1 MLALSERVQPW
12 RMIRTK
18 TLAGLAMVFFLS
30 GCDSFKISGQFQSG
44 RQAFLAKNYEE
55 SLTFFQKV
63 AQANPN
69 YVFESGMYRQGIWNY
84 VGRAQ
89 YYSGKLVDARQSLE
103 QALTVYPDDHLARLY
118 LGLTRGRSG
127 DSANSVRD
135 VESGM
140 KGLYTWL
147 EYYES
152 SRPFEAFW
160 DPAREIRSTI
170 EKELKLISSN
180 KIDWAQLISNA
191 EWLGQRFED
200 EIDQVRRQ
208 ESRQKR

>member
-1 MLALSERVQPW
+1 
-12 RMIRTK
+12 
-18 TLAGLAMVFFLS
+18 MVFFLS

-69 YVFESGMYRQGIWNY
+69 YTFESGMYRQGIWNY

-89 YYSGKLVDARQSLE
+89 YYSGKFADARQSLE
-103 QALTVYPDDHLARLY
+103 RALSIYQDDHLARLY

-127 DSANSVRD
+127 DSANGVRD

-140 KGLYTWL
+140 KGLYDWL
-147 EYYES
+147 EYYERS
-152 SRPFEAFW
+152 KPFEAFW
-160 DPAREIRSTI
+160 DPGREIRSTI
-170 EKELKLISSN
+170 QKELKLISAN
-180 KIDWAQLISNA
+180 KIDWPQLIPNA